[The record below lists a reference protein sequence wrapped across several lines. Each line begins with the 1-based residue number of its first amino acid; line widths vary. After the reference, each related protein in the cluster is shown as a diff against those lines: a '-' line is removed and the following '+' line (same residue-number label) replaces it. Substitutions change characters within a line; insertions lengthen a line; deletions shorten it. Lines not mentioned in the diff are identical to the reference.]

1 MLYKEYPI
9 YRVAFALVRQIGT
22 RDFYLLLATRTSRVG
37 RNMIVGKLTRI
48 RDYEND

>member
-9 YRVAFALVRQIGT
+9 YEVAFPLVRQIGT
-22 RDFYLLLATRTSRVG
+22 RDFYLLLATTSRVG
-37 RNMIVGKLTRI
+37 RNMIVGKLRRI